1 VQCPKRRTSAAT
13 CTLIKGMNET
23 PVFVAEHPWRRR
35 ALGAAV
41 AAGGALLLAWLV
53 AVVIGAL
60 GFGSLP
66 AVPFGNDDQSK
77 TASEQSAKPA
87 APTHV
92 AKKHSSSAAAQP
104 NGSKEN
110 RANGSGSRS
119 SSQSGSATG
128 GSGSATGGSG
138 SATGGSGGHHA
149 AATISPTV
157 SPGTSGSGAV
167 NAHGA
172 NPNAGGTNAGG
183 NSATAGGGKPTSTP
197 SGTAPGAYAH
207 GANPNAG
214 GANSNRPAT
223 GTGTTTTG

>member
-1 VQCPKRRTSAAT
+1 
-13 CTLIKGMNET
+13 MNET

-35 ALGAAV
+35 TLRAAV

-66 AVPFGNDDQSK
+66 AVPFGSNDVQPK

-92 AKKHSSSAAAQP
+92 AKQHSSAAAQP

-110 RANGSGSRS
+110 RANGPGSRS
-119 SSQSGSATG
+119 TSKSGSATG

-138 SATGGSGGHHA
+138 SATGGHHA
-149 AATISPTV
+149 AATTSPTV